1 MLNQHIKA
9 SFRKFKHEKV
19 YFFVSVVGLA
29 IAGAAVLAIASFVS
43 FERSYDSFHEHKD
56 RIYRVTETFKDDG
69 AAVHSAMTHAP
80 LGEVL
85 NGRVSG
91 IRHWTRILP
100 VTAYLSTDDRDKK
113 IESSICFVDSVFFK
127 VFSFNLL
134 DGSPDVLNAPFS
146 IVLTRKKAIEYF
158 GSTEVIG
165 RQLKFTDDDKLFTFF
180 VVGVVDDVPENS
192 HIRFDFLA
200 SFSSLD
206 QIMPWYN
213 NWHYPPAYMYVLCD
227 SLVNSTRL
235 NAIIT
240 REARSH
246 QPDEVKA
253 DSRTY
258 LLQELLSIHLHSSLR
273 DEWSAST
280 SNNILTV
287 LSWVSSIILFLAI
300 VNFVNLSTAQAI
312 KRTHESGIRKAL
324 GASQTSL
331 AKGFIIENAL
341 LILIGL
347 LAATGLSK
355 LIVST
360 ILSDFIDVTNLSLY
374 PLTGILPFTY
384 TLLVVLLIIL
394 ISCFYQLLIAR
405 KLKPFDVIKD
415 GFNNTGNFPIRKI
428 LISFQFFVAGLLL
441 TVTMIMIAQ
450 IDYLQTKNLGFKKD
464 EIVVIPLTD
473 KFSSANYQ
481 ELKNNLLQQVIV
493 KEVCLSSGIPS
504 FDGFYG
510 HSIKIEGRPD
520 ELVIEGLGVDED
532 FVSTFGLNIPIGRD
546 FSRDIASDQRE
557 AFIINESA
565 VRMLGL
571 ENPIGKELEMTVYV
585 GKRDLRKGKII
596 GVVSNFNYRTL
607 HTTIEPLLL
616 YINKHVN
623 YADFLSV
630 RLASG
635 TNPSEAIAALARS
648 WQSFNSDIPF
658 DYYFLDARISSL
670 YQKETMLGKLISYFS
685 ILALTISSL
694 GLFSISAYYIQ
705 HRMKEASI
713 RKVMGATVLEM
724 WRLLIWE
731 YILLVLLVMIIVV
744 PLAWSLTDWWLSGF
758 AYRITPSLYMFFL
771 STVVMLLVV
780 VMATAYHTLRASL
793 VNPIKY
799 LKQE

>member
-9 SFRKFKHEKV
+9 SIRKFKREKV
-19 YFFVSVVGLA
+19 YFFASLAGLA
-29 IAGAAVLAIASFVS
+29 IAGAAVLAITSFVG
-43 FERSYDSFHEHKD
+43 FERSYDRFHKHQD
-56 RIYRVTETFKDDG
+56 RIYRVTEIFKDDG
-69 AAVHSAMTHAP
+69 ETVHSAMTHAP

-91 IRHWTRILP
+91 IEHWVRILP
-100 VTAYLSTDDRDKK
+100 YTAYLSTDDRDKR
-113 IESSICFVDSVFFK
+113 IESSICFVDSAFFK
-127 VFSFNLL
+127 VFSFKVIEGNSNGLT
-134 DGSPDVLNAPFS
+134 APFS
-146 IVLTRKKAIEYF
+146 ILLTRKKAIEYF

-165 RQLKFTDDDKLFTFF
+165 KQLQLADDEKSHTFF

-192 HIRFDFLA
+192 HIKFDFLI

-213 NWHYPPAYMYVLCD
+213 NWHHPPTFMYVLRD
-227 SLVNSTRL
+227 PLVNSPILDAT
-235 NAIIT
+235 IT

-246 QPDEVKA
+246 QPDEIKA
-253 DSRTY
+253 EARTY
-258 LLQELLSIHLHSSLR
+258 QLQELLSIHLYSSLR
-273 DEWSAST
+273 DEWNSSV

-287 LSWVSSIILFLAI
+287 LSWVSVIILFLAI

-324 GASQTSL
+324 GASQISL

-341 LILIGL
+341 LIMIGL
-347 LAATGLSK
+347 VAATGLSK
-355 LIVST
+355 LIEWT
-360 ILSDFIDVTNLSLY
+360 ILADFIDVTQLRPY
-374 PLTGILPFTY
+374 PVTGILPFIY
-384 TLLVVLLIIL
+384 TLLVVLSIIL
-394 ISCFYQLLIAR
+394 ISCFYQLLAAR
-405 KLKPFDVIKD
+405 KLKPFEAIKG

-464 EIVVIPLTD
+464 EIVVLPLTD

-481 ELKNNLLQQVIV
+481 ELKSKLLQQVMV
-493 KEVCLSSGIPS
+493 KEVCLSSGIPG
-504 FDGFYG
+504 FEGFYG

-520 ELVIEGLGVDED
+520 ELIIEGLGVDED
-532 FVSTFGLNIPIGRD
+532 FVSTFGLNIPMGRD

-571 ENPIGKELEMTVYV
+571 ENPIGKELEMTVYI

-635 TNPSEAIAALARS
+635 TNPSDAIKTLALS
-648 WQSFNSDIPF
+648 WQSFNRDIPF
-658 DYYFLDARISSL
+658 GYYFLDERISTL
-670 YQKETMLGKLISYFS
+670 YQKETMVSKLVSYFS
-685 ILALTISSL
+685 ILSLIISSL
-694 GLFSISAYYIQ
+694 GLFAISAYYIQ

-713 RKVMGATVLEM
+713 RKVMGATALEM
-724 WRLLIWE
+724 WRLLIKE
-731 YILLVLLVMIIVV
+731 YVLLVLLVMIIVV
-744 PLAWSLTDWWLSGF
+744 PLAWSLTDQWLSGF
-758 AYRITPSLYMFFL
+758 AYRINPSVIIFL
-771 STVVMLLVV
+771 ASTALMLAVVIL
-780 VMATAYHTLRASL
+780 ATAYHTLRATF
-793 VNPIKY
+793 VNPVKF
-799 LKQE
+799 LRQE